1 MKSQPWLEIYNELN
15 IEMPSFT
22 GRTMGS
28 YLEEHAQ
35 VKSDAIALTM
45 FNKSMT
51 FSEYNAEANRLAN
64 SLSKLNIGKGDVVG
78 LHMPNILQYVIA
90 LAAISKMGAIGT
102 GISPIMAP
110 VEVVNQIKDANVKAL
125 LSFEDLGATLQ
136 GVAELPS
143 CLEQVIVC
151 GVQDYNSS
159 TVVSVPQLSGVEV
172 TAFKELIEGQSIEFE
187 SVDTNP
193 EDTFMI
199 QYTGGTTGAPK
210 GAQLSHRALVCNAQI
225 TYATSNQSNKYGMT
239 LGSAFPLFH
248 VAGLNNILSCVIFG
262 GRYLLFPDPRDTDHI
277 CAVFKAIPPTHIV
290 AVPALY
296 DMLMANPA
304 FNEIDFSRLLVAHTG
319 AAPVTKTTLAALDAV
334 IGENKISDGF
344 GMTETGGGHV
354 IHPNRRYKLGSVG
367 IPVIGSDLRIVDT
380 DTGSR
385 VLDVGE
391 QGEIITSG
399 PHLMTGYLNRPDAT
413 AESLREIDGKL
424 WMYTGDVG
432 YLDEEGYLFL
442 CDRAKDMLIV
452 GGYKVFSV
460 ELEDKLCS
468 LPQIASCA
476 VIGTPDE
483 RRPGND
489 VVNLFVE
496 LAEAYKQSNPDQ
508 LAEQITFFCRA
519 NMAAFKV
526 PKKIHFIDAIPL
538 TAVGKI
544 DKKSL
549 RKSG

>member
-1 MKSQPWLEIYNELN
+1 MTSQPWLEIYNELN
-15 IEMPSFT
+15 IQMPSFT

-28 YLEEHAQ
+28 FLEEHAQ
-35 VKSDAIALTM
+35 LKSDAIALTM
-45 FNKSMT
+45 FDKSMT

-90 LAAISKMGAIGT
+90 LAAISKLGATGT

-110 VEVVNQIKDANVKAL
+110 VEVANQLQDAHVKAL
-125 LSFEDLGATLQ
+125 LSLDNLGATLE
-136 GVAELPS
+136 GIDELPS
-143 CLEQVIVC
+143 CLEQVIIC
-151 GVQDYNSS
+151 GVQDYDSAPGVA
-159 TVVSVPQLSGVEV
+159 TPKLKGVEV
-172 TAFKELIEGQSIEFE
+172 TAFKELIRDQSDEFE
-187 SVDTNP
+187 QVDLNP
-193 EDTFMI
+193 DDIFMI

-210 GAQLSHRALVCNAQI
+210 GAQLSHRALVCSVQMA
-225 TYATSNQSNKYGMT
+225 YATNDQSNEYGMT

-248 VAGLNNILSCVIFG
+248 VAGLSNALSCVIFG

-277 CAVFKAIPPTHIV
+277 CAVLKAIPPTHMV

-296 DMLMANPA
+296 EMLLANPA
-304 FNEIDFSRLLVAHTG
+304 FKEIDFSHLLVAHTG
-319 AAPVTKTTLAALDAV
+319 AAPVTQTTLTALTAV
-334 IGENKISDGF
+334 IGNNKISDGF
-344 GMTETGGGHV
+344 GMTETGPTHV
-354 IHPNRRYKLGSVG
+354 VHPNRRYKLGSVG
-367 IPVIGSDLRIVDT
+367 IPIIGSDLRIVDT
-380 DTGSR
+380 DKGGH
-385 VLDVGE
+385 VLDVGGA
-391 QGEIITSG
+391 GEIITSG

-413 AESLREIDGKL
+413 AESLREMDGKL

-496 LAEAYKQSNPDQ
+496 LAEAYKQSDPDQ
-508 LAEQITFFCRA
+508 LAEQITLFCRA

-549 RKSG
+549 RKLG

>member
-15 IEMPSFT
+15 IKMPRFADH
-22 GRTMGS
+22 TMGT
-28 YLEEHAQ
+28 YLEAHAQ
-35 VKSDAIALTM
+35 SKSDAIALTM
-45 FNKSMT
+45 FGKSMT
-51 FSEYNAEANRLAN
+51 FAEYNAQANRLAN
-64 SLSKLNIGKGDVVG
+64 ALSKLNIGQGDVVG

-90 LAAISKMGAIGT
+90 LAAISKLGAIGT
-102 GISPIMAP
+102 GISPIMTT
-110 VEVVNQIKDANVKAL
+110 VEVTHQILDANVKAL
-125 LSFEDLGATLQ
+125 LSLEDLGASLE
-136 GVAELPS
+136 GIAELPS
-143 CLEQVIVC
+143 CLEQVIIC
-151 GVQDYNSS
+151 GIQDYDSS
-159 TVVSVPQLSGVEV
+159 RTVSTPKLKGVEV
-172 TAFKELIEGQSIEFE
+172 TAFKELISDQSDHFE
-187 SVDTNP
+187 PIDVNP
-193 EDTFMI
+193 DNIFMI

-210 GAQLSHRALVCNAQI
+210 GAQLSHRALVCNAQMA
-225 TYATSNQSNKYGMT
+225 YATNDQSNTPEMT

-248 VAGLNNILSCVIFG
+248 VAGLTNALSCMIFG

-277 CAVFKAIPPTHIV
+277 CAVFKAIPPTHMV

-296 DMLMANPA
+296 EMLLANPA
-304 FNEIDFSRLLVAHTG
+304 FKEIDFSHLLVAHTG
-319 AAPVTKTTLAALDAV
+319 AAPVTQATLKALTAV
-334 IGENKISDGF
+334 IGNNKIADGF
-344 GMTETGGGHV
+344 GMTETGPTHV
-354 IHPNRRYKLGSVG
+354 VHPNRRYKLGSVG
-367 IPVIGSDLRIVDT
+367 IPIIGTDLRIVDT
-380 DTGSR
+380 ETGSHA
-385 VLDVGE
+385 LGVGE
-391 QGEIITSG
+391 AGEIITSG

-413 AESLREIDGKL
+413 AESLREMDGKL

-476 VIGTPDE
+476 IIGTPDE

-496 LAEAYKQSNPDQ
+496 LAEAFKQSNPDQ
-508 LAEQITFFCRA
+508 LAQQITLFCRA

-549 RKSG
+549 RRLG

>member
-1 MKSQPWLEIYNELN
+1 
-15 IEMPSFT
+15 
-22 GRTMGS
+22 
-28 YLEEHAQ
+28 
-35 VKSDAIALTM
+35 
-45 FNKSMT
+45 
-51 FSEYNAEANRLAN
+51 
-64 SLSKLNIGKGDVVG
+64 
-78 LHMPNILQYVIA
+78 
-90 LAAISKMGAIGT
+90 
-102 GISPIMAP
+102 
-110 VEVVNQIKDANVKAL
+110 
-125 LSFEDLGATLQ
+125 
-136 GVAELPS
+136 
-143 CLEQVIVC
+143 
-151 GVQDYNSS
+151 
-159 TVVSVPQLSGVEV
+159 
-172 TAFKELIEGQSIEFE
+172 
-187 SVDTNP
+187 
-193 EDTFMI
+193 
-199 QYTGGTTGAPK
+199 
-210 GAQLSHRALVCNAQI
+210 
-225 TYATSNQSNKYGMT
+225 
-239 LGSAFPLFH
+239 
-248 VAGLNNILSCVIFG
+248 
-262 GRYLLFPDPRDTDHI
+262 
-277 CAVFKAIPPTHIV
+277 
-290 AVPALY
+290 
-296 DMLMANPA
+296 
-304 FNEIDFSRLLVAHTG
+304 
-319 AAPVTKTTLAALDAV
+319 
-334 IGENKISDGF
+334 
-344 GMTETGGGHV
+344 V

>member
-225 TYATSNQSNKYGMT
+225 TYATSIQ
-239 LGSAFPLFH
+239 
-248 VAGLNNILSCVIFG
+248 
-262 GRYLLFPDPRDTDHI
+262 
-277 CAVFKAIPPTHIV
+277 
-290 AVPALY
+290 
-296 DMLMANPA
+296 
-304 FNEIDFSRLLVAHTG
+304 
-319 AAPVTKTTLAALDAV
+319 
-334 IGENKISDGF
+334 
-344 GMTETGGGHV
+344 
-354 IHPNRRYKLGSVG
+354 
-367 IPVIGSDLRIVDT
+367 
-380 DTGSR
+380 
-385 VLDVGE
+385 
-391 QGEIITSG
+391 
-399 PHLMTGYLNRPDAT
+399 
-413 AESLREIDGKL
+413 
-424 WMYTGDVG
+424 
-432 YLDEEGYLFL
+432 
-442 CDRAKDMLIV
+442 
-452 GGYKVFSV
+452 
-460 ELEDKLCS
+460 
-468 LPQIASCA
+468 
-476 VIGTPDE
+476 
-483 RRPGND
+483 
-489 VVNLFVE
+489 
-496 LAEAYKQSNPDQ
+496 
-508 LAEQITFFCRA
+508 
-519 NMAAFKV
+519 
-526 PKKIHFIDAIPL
+526 
-538 TAVGKI
+538 
-544 DKKSL
+544 
-549 RKSG
+549 